1 MASVRM
7 QNLLAVKAKLD
18 AVLAELGWTT
28 CIRNPR
34 DTIGVDQM
42 NAIVMMDGGDREPD
56 SLTGHVS
63 DNELEFTTGMLVAE
77 KARAGEG
84 ETAEELLDKGFVAI
98 SNALLDPNDI
108 QLGGL
113 AIGIFRGAIS
123 DPIYGRPEKG
133 AQWFG
138 GQWID
143 WRIRYLELEGDA
155 EQVGP

>member
-1 MASVRM
+1 MASVRA
-7 QNLLAVKAKLD
+7 QNLAAVFAKLE
-18 AVLAELGWTT
+18 AVRLAINWTS
-28 CIRNPR
+28 CLRNPR

-42 NAIVMMDGGDREPD
+42 NAIVMMDGGDREPA

-63 DNELEFTTGMLVAE
+63 DNELEFSVGFIVAE
-77 KARAGEG
+77 KARASAG
-84 ETAEELLDKGFVAI
+84 ETAEELLDIGFVAV

-113 AIGIFRGAIS
+113 AVGIFRGAIS
-123 DPIYGRPEKG
+123 DPIYGRPDKG

-138 GQWID
+138 GQWVD
-143 WRIRYLELEGDA
+143 FRIQYFEREGDA